1 MNQDLEYTLERYLDF
16 LSANKNL
23 SINTCKS
30 YKNDIKG
37 FHLFLKKKPI
47 NLINRDDVK
56 NFIDFMSTNLSPNSQ
71 ARKLSSLKKFFDFL
85 CNRNILK
92 NNVIENFDF
101 PKIIRPIPKVLSES
115 QIEQLINKSYENES
129 PRGIRTTLF
138 LELLYSTGIRVS
150 ELVGLKLSNIG
161 EKKDSIIITGKGN
174 KERFLPLLSKSKSL
188 LIKYLKIRSK
198 FVNNSKENGFL
209 FPSSSKTGFITR
221 NRFFQILK
229 ALAIS
234 SGIDSSKISPHIFR
248 HSFAS
253 HLLDRGVDLR
263 IIQESLGHK
272 DIASTQIYTH
282 VRLSKLNKVLK
293 EKSPIIDKIP
303 KIIKN

>member
-1 MNQDLEYTLERYLDF
+1 MNQNLEYTLEMYLDF

-30 YKNDIKG
+30 YKNDIVG
-37 FHLFLKKKPI
+37 FYLFLKKKPI

-56 NFIDFMSTNLSPNSQ
+56 NFIDFMAINLSPNSQ
-71 ARKLSSLKKFFDFL
+71 ARKLSCLKKFFDFL

-92 NNVIENFDF
+92 NNVIESFEF
-101 PKIIRPIPKVLSES
+101 PKIIRTIPKVLSEA

-129 PRGIRTTLF
+129 ARGIRTSLF

-161 EKKDSIIITGKGN
+161 EKKDSIIIIGKGN
-174 KERFLPLLSKSKSL
+174 KERLLPLLPKSKLL

-198 FVNNSKENGFL
+198 FIHNSKENGFL

-229 ALAIS
+229 DLAIS
-234 SGIDSSKISPHIFR
+234 SGIDNSKISPHIFR

-272 DIASTQIYTH
+272 DIATTQIYTH
-282 VRLSKLNKVLK
+282 VRLSKLKKVLK